1 MLVKTSCL
9 LFENDM
15 GREENE
21 GPDFVKSRLA
31 VVLFS
36 LAKAEALP
44 ILWKFAIKNASH
56 TET

>member
-1 MLVKTSCL
+1 MT
-9 LFENDM
+9 M

-21 GPDFVKSRLA
+21 GPDFAKSRLA
-31 VVLFS
+31 VVLLS

-44 ILWKFAIKNASH
+44 MLWKFAIKNASH